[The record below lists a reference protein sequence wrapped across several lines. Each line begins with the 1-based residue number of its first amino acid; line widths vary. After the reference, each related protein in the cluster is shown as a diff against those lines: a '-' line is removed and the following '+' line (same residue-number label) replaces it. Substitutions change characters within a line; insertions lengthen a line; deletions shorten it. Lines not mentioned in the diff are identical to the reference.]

1 MAILKVGF
9 DGNEALAGL
18 NSLLQKAKDLQKT
31 TNDLTR
37 SIDRMNNTLAKS
49 GGAKGFDSLNKST
62 NELNRSLNTLD
73 GSADKVRDSLSSI
86 KTNSSIS
93 RLSSDARSLSTNI
106 SASSETLEEFNRRAD
121 RIGDT
126 RGIMNLNNAFIKY
139 SSIAYGAMTVT
150 KSLVKAFTEL
160 ELAEAGVIKTT
171 GFSST
176 QIKKLSNDLKG
187 MAQNVTGLTKGF
199 NIDNLYKIAE
209 QAGQLGIK
217 SQKDIL
223 KFTTEIQK
231 MVLTSELS
239 ANQASE
245 GFAKLSNSLNHPIQN
260 VDKLLS
266 LFTGLASATTVN
278 EKKLL
283 NYVQRL
289 AGTGKTIGLTVD
301 QIGALGATLADVGLT
316 AEVSGTAFSKLMQKM
331 MSNTGDMADAVGLDY
346 KRFAKLV
353 KDEPVVAIQ
362 VFLKKLGE
370 LDKQARI
377 VSLEDL
383 KMAGSG
389 ISSTLLKMSA
399 NTVKLTANLKVANQA
414 YSEGTALEKEYL
426 AISNTLHAQQ
436 VTLDSSFKILKAT
449 LFNGV
454 APAYKDLIQLTTDA
468 VNWGTEHANTLIK
481 TAKVI
486 GMVTIAWKGLSLA
499 FSLSPI
505 GRVVAGLTL
514 IISTAVKAYNMIK
527 RVIRANETKK
537 QKAQEYLKYI
547 KSEEY
552 LSKKREKAI
561 NKVIQSEKG
570 HVRAIAFT
578 KKILSGKIRI
588 GREGKQLTASQKKV
602 LQKNLS
608 VQEKQLKNLRL
619 QVREYK
625 KIYSLSKKTAPK
637 ISRRK
642 TSLPN
647 IDSPRLPM
655 DRASKAE
662 RAKSRATEKSQG
674 NQKLS
679 HSIEKL
685 SKAVS
690 PKQVSKPV
698 MKVQLQKP
706 KVVNKA
712 PISKM
717 VTTRKSQY
725 NKPTTAPLPVLKA
738 SRLTIEKPTIEVKL
752 HANTKELD
760 ESIHLS
766 LYATERI
773 EEELRVKKNRLEAL
787 NIQEKIERYKRL
799 GRSIRAIG
807 KLQVRLEIVNLA
819 NEKMKLE
826 AVATEAKRIARE
838 QREEFNRT
846 APIRERF
853 ISNFEEIG
861 LSSYQK
867 KLLNLN
873 RAFEEYKS
881 AGIDEEKLHKLY
893 ISEISILAKE
903 QIAIEAQKGKEL
915 DEQLRREKEKTTE
928 TQKQLKGFT
937 DFLSQSLQST
947 LIDLLLKYPQGVS
960 LNDSIDKATDNTQ
973 SSLMNSGSMYGVI
986 VGGVGALLSGFNSN
1000 IVKMETDQHKD
1011 NQTLINSQRVLEDV
1025 SHKQLEITR
1034 QIAFNTARTIGITSE
1049 LAVGLGTGRYQEELS
1064 KAISLFAQRDVGS
1077 DGSRLAGFY
1086 STKHKTL
1093 DFGLAFQTQSYED
1106 FKRALDVQSYILR
1119 EVKQKSVWGVISTTR
1134 QHVEGYDDVSQGF
1147 KNSLQNAVISSV
1159 TDLQLQAQALGVD
1172 TSGKLNNLNIDFGN
1186 ISTKDKTN
1194 KEIQDSINGEI
1205 GNILDNA
1212 TNSLIGNLLSS
1223 FQGVDESTYETLTRV
1238 ATGLTQG
1245 QEALRL
1251 AGIEYI
1257 QTIGEVANT
1266 KGDVYTEVIRESLLN
1281 TGIKF
1286 GELIESSTLKGNE
1299 LLLFYRQLDKFNF
1312 ILQSTNGSLANVSQ
1326 GMIDGAGGIDK
1337 LTNAQSSYLQNFYS
1351 ESEQSAIKISEL
1363 NRQFEA
1369 LGLETPK
1376 NADALRTYMESLDTG
1391 TKAGSELYGQLLV
1404 LSSAFYDAKGGIE
1417 GLSGALGDLVQSSY
1431 KTQSEV
1437 IQGYNKQDNNQG
1449 IKSSSADAVG
1459 KAVKGGDYELAN
1471 ELFAN
1476 LASSIDRTRVS
1487 DIIELG
1493 KAQQYIA
1500 QGGTDTNLRRFE
1512 LSNYYYEQ
1520 EIQKSTLLKKQEDK
1534 KYDKF
1539 RDMENEMKKTNKLLA
1554 KILIENEGTNENSY
1568 KSRIGA

>member
-468 VNWGTEHANTLIK
+468 DNWGTEHANTLIK

-537 QKAQEYLKYI
+537 QKAQEY
-547 KSEEY
+547 
-552 LSKKREKAI
+552 
-561 NKVIQSEKG
+561 
-570 HVRAIAFT
+570 
-578 KKILSGKIRI
+578 
-588 GREGKQLTASQKKV
+588 
-602 LQKNLS
+602 
-608 VQEKQLKNLRL
+608 
-619 QVREYK
+619 
-625 KIYSLSKKTAPK
+625 
-637 ISRRK
+637 
-642 TSLPN
+642 
-647 IDSPRLPM
+647 
-655 DRASKAE
+655 
-662 RAKSRATEKSQG
+662 
-674 NQKLS
+674 
-679 HSIEKL
+679 
-685 SKAVS
+685 
-690 PKQVSKPV
+690 
-698 MKVQLQKP
+698 
-706 KVVNKA
+706 
-712 PISKM
+712 
-717 VTTRKSQY
+717 
-725 NKPTTAPLPVLKA
+725 
-738 SRLTIEKPTIEVKL
+738 
-752 HANTKELD
+752 
-760 ESIHLS
+760 
-766 LYATERI
+766 
-773 EEELRVKKNRLEAL
+773 
-787 NIQEKIERYKRL
+787 
-799 GRSIRAIG
+799 
-807 KLQVRLEIVNLA
+807 
-819 NEKMKLE
+819 
-826 AVATEAKRIARE
+826 
-838 QREEFNRT
+838 
-846 APIRERF
+846 
-853 ISNFEEIG
+853 
-861 LSSYQK
+861 
-867 KLLNLN
+867 
-873 RAFEEYKS
+873 
-881 AGIDEEKLHKLY
+881 
-893 ISEISILAKE
+893 
-903 QIAIEAQKGKEL
+903 
-915 DEQLRREKEKTTE
+915 
-928 TQKQLKGFT
+928 
-937 DFLSQSLQST
+937 
-947 LIDLLLKYPQGVS
+947 
-960 LNDSIDKATDNTQ
+960 
-973 SSLMNSGSMYGVI
+973 
-986 VGGVGALLSGFNSN
+986 
-1000 IVKMETDQHKD
+1000 
-1011 NQTLINSQRVLEDV
+1011 
-1025 SHKQLEITR
+1025 
-1034 QIAFNTARTIGITSE
+1034 
-1049 LAVGLGTGRYQEELS
+1049 
-1064 KAISLFAQRDVGS
+1064 
-1077 DGSRLAGFY
+1077 
-1086 STKHKTL
+1086 
-1093 DFGLAFQTQSYED
+1093 
-1106 FKRALDVQSYILR
+1106 
-1119 EVKQKSVWGVISTTR
+1119 
-1134 QHVEGYDDVSQGF
+1134 
-1147 KNSLQNAVISSV
+1147 
-1159 TDLQLQAQALGVD
+1159 
-1172 TSGKLNNLNIDFGN
+1172 
-1186 ISTKDKTN
+1186 
-1194 KEIQDSINGEI
+1194 
-1205 GNILDNA
+1205 
-1212 TNSLIGNLLSS
+1212 
-1223 FQGVDESTYETLTRV
+1223 
-1238 ATGLTQG
+1238 
-1245 QEALRL
+1245 
-1251 AGIEYI
+1251 
-1257 QTIGEVANT
+1257 
-1266 KGDVYTEVIRESLLN
+1266 
-1281 TGIKF
+1281 
-1286 GELIESSTLKGNE
+1286 
-1299 LLLFYRQLDKFNF
+1299 
-1312 ILQSTNGSLANVSQ
+1312 
-1326 GMIDGAGGIDK
+1326 
-1337 LTNAQSSYLQNFYS
+1337 
-1351 ESEQSAIKISEL
+1351 
-1363 NRQFEA
+1363 
-1369 LGLETPK
+1369 
-1376 NADALRTYMESLDTG
+1376 
-1391 TKAGSELYGQLLV
+1391 
-1404 LSSAFYDAKGGIE
+1404 
-1417 GLSGALGDLVQSSY
+1417 
-1431 KTQSEV
+1431 
-1437 IQGYNKQDNNQG
+1437 
-1449 IKSSSADAVG
+1449 
-1459 KAVKGGDYELAN
+1459 
-1471 ELFAN
+1471 
-1476 LASSIDRTRVS
+1476 
-1487 DIIELG
+1487 
-1493 KAQQYIA
+1493 
-1500 QGGTDTNLRRFE
+1500 
-1512 LSNYYYEQ
+1512 
-1520 EIQKSTLLKKQEDK
+1520 
-1534 KYDKF
+1534 
-1539 RDMENEMKKTNKLLA
+1539 
-1554 KILIENEGTNENSY
+1554 
-1568 KSRIGA
+1568 